1 MFPCI
6 HMQIVMNFWKNS
18 PTHTDPQNTRLRL
31 LFSSCSRSSKQ
42 LVPEF
47 EFSDLLFYLKVTSS
61 GTCHHQWRQYTVLL
75 VYTSSGMV
83 SLALT
88 SWYNPVFVE
97 WLAAYAELS
106 TKTKMTIWRPK
117 KTSWKRAL
125 QLLEIPG
132 REILLVMIHSH
143 QSIPARCRF
152 KEKPPRR
159 SCVTDSCTLRS
170 PAVITPWTHLMGT
183 SPVVCLM
190 CAGVSKEPNAC
201 AVRLQLTFMTVPG
214 RGSLLNGWIPT
225 SRRSAVSISF
235 SYNWLASFSPFFL
248 AKNLLY
254 EFQSNSHQNGS
265 GSKLAWA
272 CPHKYF

>member
-1 MFPCI
+1 MKSSSIHRLLVGAANLLSLLESTEILSETLLTYKHKLAMMFPCI

-18 PTHTDPQNTRLRL
+18 PMHTDPKNTRLRL

-61 GTCHHQWRQYTVLL
+61 GTCRHQWRQYTVLL

-88 SWYNPVFVE
+88 SWYNLVFVE

-132 REILLVMIHSH
+132 R
-143 QSIPARCRF
+143 
-152 KEKPPRR
+152 
-159 SCVTDSCTLRS
+159 
-170 PAVITPWTHLMGT
+170 
-183 SPVVCLM
+183 
-190 CAGVSKEPNAC
+190 
-201 AVRLQLTFMTVPG
+201 
-214 RGSLLNGWIPT
+214 
-225 SRRSAVSISF
+225 
-235 SYNWLASFSPFFL
+235 
-248 AKNLLY
+248 
-254 EFQSNSHQNGS
+254 
-265 GSKLAWA
+265 
-272 CPHKYF
+272 